1 MSTKEAVQVVDAA
14 ARLQM
19 LPEAELRAYVER
31 LDTATLLRIQ
41 TEGMINRAL
50 NALVAATAEPLSD
63 GYIRYEERLERIAR
77 NEINRR
83 FPPPGEQ
90 T

>member
-1 MSTKEAVQVVDAA
+1 MSTKEAVRVVDAA

-50 NALVAATAEPLSD
+50 NALVAATAESLSD

-83 FPPPGEQ
+83 FPTPGEQ